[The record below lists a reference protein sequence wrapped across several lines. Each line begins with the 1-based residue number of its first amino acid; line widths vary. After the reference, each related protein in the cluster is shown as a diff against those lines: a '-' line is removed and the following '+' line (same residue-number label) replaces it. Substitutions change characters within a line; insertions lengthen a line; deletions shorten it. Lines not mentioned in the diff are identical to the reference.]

1 MSIEDQIRDTLS
13 AAVRGLEQPDRWAE
27 VVAEGRRRRR
37 NRRVAAAGSITVVLG
52 VVIAVAVTL
61 AGGSTTKQVRIGPTR
76 GGQQSPVTGVT
87 APTTS
92 SPPRTTPSTLAPAV
106 SPSTAA
112 PTPTT
117 TVARPPGGQ
126 APVAS
131 PSTPVPYGFGYMPLF
146 PFASQAQAATWL
158 AAFRSSGIQPWHE
171 DPGATAL
178 AFTGFL
184 GYANVNQVIG
194 TTVTGHEARV
204 SVGFLISPSQPR
216 AAAVIHLVRFG
227 PEPNAPWEVVG
238 TDDQPSLTLTT
249 PAYGSSVTSPI
260 SAGGQITG
268 VDESITVEVLAV
280 SSNSLLGRT
289 CCQPA
294 GGTGNPWRVT
304 VPFTAGPAQTLV
316 VSASTG
322 GHVAAVERF
331 AVTGVRN

>member
-13 AAVRGLEQPDRWAE
+13 AAVRGLEQPDRWDE

-37 NRRVAAAGSITVVLG
+37 NRRVAAAGSVTVVLG

-61 AGGSTTKQVRIGPTR
+61 AGGSTTKQVRIEPTHGR
-76 GGQQSPVTGVT
+76 QQSPVTGVT
-87 APTTS
+87 SPTTS
-92 SPPRTTPSTLAPAV
+92 SPPRTTP
-106 SPSTAA
+106 
-112 PTPTT
+112 T
-117 TVARPPGGQ
+117 TVARPPSGQ

-131 PSTPVPYGFGYMPLF
+131 PATPASYAFGYTPLF
-146 PFASQAQAATWL
+146 PFASRAQAATWL
-158 AAFRSSGIQPWHE
+158 AAYRSSGIQPWHE
-171 DPGATAL
+171 DPGAIAL

-194 TTVTGHEARV
+194 TSVTGNEARV
-204 SVGFLISPSQPR
+204 SVGFLITPSQPR

-238 TDDQPSLTLTT
+238 TDDQPSFTLTT

-260 SAGGQITG
+260 IAGGQIIG
-268 VDESITVEVLAV
+268 VDESITVEVLAA

-289 CCQPA
+289 CCQPG
-294 GGTGNPWRVT
+294 GGTGSPWRAT
-304 VPFTAGPAQTLV
+304 VPFTAGPGQTLV

-331 AVTGVRN
+331 AVTSVRN